1 MREVQDF
8 LDKVNEVLLP
18 IKDEV
23 SAETKGPWEA
33 KDHFAAATWVW
44 TDEGFKVIGTRF

>member
-23 SAETKGPWEA
+23 SASTNGSWEA
-33 KDHFAAATWVW
+33 RNDFAVATWVW
-44 TDEGFKVIGTRF
+44 TDEGFKVIGTYF